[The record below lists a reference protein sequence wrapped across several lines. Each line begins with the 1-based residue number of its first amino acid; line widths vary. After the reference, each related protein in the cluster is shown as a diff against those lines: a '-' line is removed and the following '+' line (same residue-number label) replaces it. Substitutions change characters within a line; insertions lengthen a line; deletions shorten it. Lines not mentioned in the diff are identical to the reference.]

1 MNILTTLSYLEEVG
15 IMQRQ
20 LIVTADDY
28 GMCDSVNRAIEE
40 CMAAGTVKATCVMIN
55 MPANEQTA
63 SLRQWFPHC
72 SIGIHWTLTEGR
84 PILPPEQV
92 PSLVQTDKTFHSAQE
107 LRRRWNQRRM
117 HRAEVKAELC
127 AQYTR
132 FCEVADLPDFWNT
145 HENFHVWPGLFNVC
159 VALGQELHIRAM
171 RSHRRF
177 TVPRVQ
183 TVTAYHWRHPLYWV
197 KGTVLGRWAKR
208 VAAQGML
215 MPDGRVYMP
224 GYSIDKA
231 SLEDA
236 LRRLPWHS
244 VTKAVEVI
252 IHPAIRVEDVFGA
265 LTESRLREYAMYKEP
280 NLATSLM
287 RLGVKPVSFEA
298 LQGFPQ

>member
-1 MNILTTLSYLEEVG
+1 MHY
-15 IMQRQ
+15 R

-63 SLRQWFPHC
+63 SLRKWFPHC
-72 SIGIHWTLTEGR
+72 SVGMHWTLTEGR

-92 PSLVQTDKTFHSAQE
+92 PSLVQADYTFYSALQ
-107 LRRRWNQRRM
+107 LRRQWLQGRINI
-117 HRAEVKAELC
+117 AELKAELS
-127 AQYTR
+127 AQYAH
-132 FCEVADLPDFWNT
+132 FCEVVGPPDFWNT

-177 TVPRVQ
+177 TVPRFQ
-183 TVTAYHWRHPLYWV
+183 TVTAYHWGHPLYWA
-197 KGTVLGRWAKR
+197 KGIVISRWAKR

-224 GYSIDKA
+224 GYSTNKA

-236 LRRLPWHS
+236 MRRLQWHS
-244 VTKAVEVI
+244 VKKAVEVI
-252 IHPAIRVEDVFGA
+252 IHPATRVENIFGS
-265 LTESRLREYAMYKEP
+265 LTESRLLEYDMYKDP
-280 NLATSLM
+280 GLAASLM
-287 RLGVKPVSFEA
+287 RFGVEPV
-298 LQGFPQ
+298 GFDVLYHT